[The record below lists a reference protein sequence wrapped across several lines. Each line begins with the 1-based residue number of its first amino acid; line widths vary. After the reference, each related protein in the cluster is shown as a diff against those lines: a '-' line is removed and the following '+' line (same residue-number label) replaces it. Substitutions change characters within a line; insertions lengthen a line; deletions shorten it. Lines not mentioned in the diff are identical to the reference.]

1 MSLNRFKEGQV
12 WMKVPDE
19 GQIDRLIASLA
30 NAKTA
35 DDACNEY
42 APNHPNNAVRRAN
55 LKLYLQA
62 MAERMPSTLMVM
74 EAPGYRGCR
83 LTGVPATS
91 RKILLEG
98 LPELGLFG
106 VGAGFRDV
114 DERGFERIYG
124 EQTATIVWSA
134 LAGLGTVPLIWNVFP
149 FHPHK
154 KGQALSNRKPRKAE
168 TRLGA
173 EMLDHLRSLWGFKQ
187 MIAVG
192 NVAHETLT
200 VLGID
205 CLKVRHPAQGGK
217 NDFIA
222 GLTAILL

>member
-1 MSLNRFKEGQV
+1 
-12 WMKVPDE
+12 MKSPNDR
-19 GQIDRLIASLA
+19 QIDRLIASLA

-35 DDACNEY
+35 ADACNEY
-42 APNHPNNAVRRAN
+42 ALTHPNHAIRRAN

-62 MAERMPSTLMVM
+62 MAARMPTALMVM

-98 LPELGLFG
+98 LPSLGMFG
-106 VGAGFRDV
+106 RQAGFRDV
-114 DERGFERIYG
+114 DERGFERVYG

-134 LAGLGTVPLIWNVFP
+134 LSSLGTTPLIWNAFP

-168 TRLGA
+168 TRLGL
-173 EMLDHLRSLWGFKQ
+173 ELLGQLLDLWQFQ
-187 MIAVG
+187 LVIAVG
-192 NVAHETLT
+192 NVAHETLRAAM
-200 VLGID
+200 ID
-205 CLKVRHPAQGGK
+205 CIKIRHPAQGGK
-217 NDFIA
+217 NDFVA
-222 GLTAILL
+222 GLGALLS